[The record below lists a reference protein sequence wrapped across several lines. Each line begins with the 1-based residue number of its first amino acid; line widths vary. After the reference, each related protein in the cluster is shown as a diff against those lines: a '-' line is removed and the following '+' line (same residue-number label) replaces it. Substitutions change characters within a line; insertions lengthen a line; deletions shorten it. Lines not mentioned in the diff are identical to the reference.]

1 MSSERIH
8 NYAPISELSPVLNIP
23 GATFI
28 NLQYRDFENDLTKIK
43 DELGVKVYNFDDL
56 DQFENLEDVAAL
68 SAALDI
74 VVSTHNVV
82 IMIAPWVGTP
92 TKFASWRQSPY
103 NNVLLAPRGPSL
115 DTFERNTWEPWENI
129 LPKNIY
135 YQLFILVEQ

>member
-1 MSSERIH
+1 MTPARQP
-8 NYAPISELSPVLNIP
+8 NYTEISDWAPLFSLPDI
-23 GATFI
+23 TFV
-28 NLQYRDFENDLTKIK
+28 NLQSTDFVNDLKEIYDKFGIT
-43 DELGVKVYNFDDL
+43 VHNFDDL
-56 DQFENLEDVAAL
+56 DHYDNLDDVTAL

-129 LPKNIY
+129 FRSIAKDIIDN
-135 YQLFILVEQ
+135 F

>member
-8 NYAPISELSPVLNIP
+8 NYAPISEFSPVLNIP

-43 DELGVKVYNFDDL
+43 DELGINVHNFDDL

-129 LPKNIY
+129 FRSIAKDIMDN
-135 YQLFILVEQ
+135 F